1 MTSYTFNFKNKTLS
15 RSRLIKL
22 YLLSAAVTVIG
33 MVFLELAVRYH
44 ERSADSGMDR
54 SVPELME
61 ALPGMS
67 ISGREIGNQLLVHN
81 VALFSQYPTPADI
94 TTGYVGTSRSKVLH
108 PSKFGFPG
116 AVVGAG
122 NTYNEITYGLLLQ
135 AEILR
140 LKFPELKRVY
150 IEASLLLRR
159 PGRLIVEPDHLKYL
173 PLLRSMESLCPED
186 GSVPGCQAVF
196 TAVQNVKKSH
206 VSSWKPELMDVR
218 SQLRLTEFLTNS
230 DKSIPVLS
238 DPLLQKLDVHGEK
251 KAPFRRLT
259 DKSDMLPDVT
269 NEHVKVQRLRDISSS
284 APWDGLFDLIA
295 LWGRKNNIQIVF
307 FQPPVRSDLY
317 GFQVQ
322 YGLQK
327 HVDDLIRVSSK
338 YQVPFID
345 LDKPELG
352 YMNDWALFSDE
363 DHLETCVGTGLL
375 ILALDKGYESFLS
388 EHQLLPVVEQQALQK
403 DNARLG
409 VCGK

>member
-1 MTSYTFNFKNKTLS
+1 
-15 RSRLIKL
+15 
-22 YLLSAAVTVIG
+22 
-33 MVFLELAVRYH
+33 
-44 ERSADSGMDR
+44 
-54 SVPELME
+54 
-61 ALPGMS
+61 MS
-67 ISGREIGNQLLVHN
+67 ISGREIGNQMLVHN
-81 VALFSQYPTPADI
+81 VALFSQYPTPADV

-108 PSKFGFPG
+108 PNEFGIPG

-150 IEASLLLRR
+150 IETSLLLRR
-159 PGRLIVEPDHLKYL
+159 PGRLIVEADHLKYL
-173 PLLRSMESLCPED
+173 PLLRSMETLCPDD

-196 TAVQNVKKSH
+196 EAVHKVKSSH
-206 VSSWKPELMDVR
+206 ISSWKPEVLGVR
-218 SQLRLTEFLTNS
+218 NQLRFTELLVS
-230 DKSIPVLS
+230 RDKSIPVLA
-238 DPLLQKLDVHGEK
+238 DPLLKKLDVNGEK

-269 NEHVKVQRLRDISSS
+269 NEHVKVQRLREISSN

-295 LWGRKNNIQIVF
+295 LWGKKNNIQIVF

-338 YQVPFID
+338 YNVPFID

-352 YMNDWALFSDE
+352 YMNDWTLFSDE
-363 DHLETCVGTGLL
+363 DHLETCIGTGLL
-375 ILALDKGYESFLS
+375 ILALEKGYESFSS
-388 EHQLLPVVEQQALQK
+388 EHQLLPVVEQHMLQK
-403 DNARLG
+403 DNTRLET
-409 VCGK
+409 CGK